1 MFLLNRLPQHRLLLN
16 KNIRQHIKTP
26 VLQQYRS
33 FLYIYIPKI
42 KCSAKTNSYHV
53 KFKIYPG
60 EQRNRYR
67 TSGSKKFRRQGIG

>member
-33 FLYIYIPKI
+33 FLYYLHPENKMF
-42 KCSAKTNSYHV
+42 C
-53 KFKIYPG
+53 
-60 EQRNRYR
+60 
-67 TSGSKKFRRQGIG
+67 

>member
-42 KCSAKTNSYHV
+42 KCSAKTN
-53 KFKIYPG
+53 IIPC
-60 EQRNRYR
+60 
-67 TSGSKKFRRQGIG
+67 